1 MTKNDEVFADVF
13 SATQNAPKAE
23 EAKAPE
29 APAKEPETPKEPSPS
44 AQQEASAAAPVAE
57 TPQQPPNPQLSQE
70 EYLALRR
77 AREEAKE
84 TKTALE
90 IERLKAANYERE
102 LAQFRQQQQQRP
114 KEPAPDIY
122 ENPEGYRQHIETQY
136 EARLTQMK
144 LEQSEFLAS
153 RDYGAELVGEVKQ
166 WAARLDDARAQHLL
180 AQASPFHAAVEAF
193 RQEKAAAQL
202 KEHDYDL
209 EKLKAKWLAD
219 LQAQQAPAGQQAPQS
234 GAQTL
239 PPKIAGAGG
248 GLGKAPTP
256 SEDAIFRSVF
266 SR

>member
-1 MTKNDEVFADVF
+1 MTGKDNDVFADVF
-13 SATQNAPKAE
+13 SKDKNARTEPE
-23 EAKAPE
+23 IKAPE
-29 APAKEPETPKEPSPS
+29 APVKEPETPPEPAPA
-44 AQQEASAAAPVAE
+44 AQQEATVVP
-57 TPQQPPNPQLSQE
+57 PQGEPPPQNQQLSQE

-209 EKLKAKWLAD
+209 EKLKAKWLAE

-234 GAQTL
+234 GAQNL

-256 SEDAIFRSVF
+256 SEDTIFRSVF